1 MSKLFETAKV
11 LHLEVTDVCQAECPL
26 CARETDPLFNKDFRH
41 NLTVSDMTTILGEQF
56 ISRLDK
62 MFMCGNY
69 GDPAAG
75 QNTMDIVDYF
85 RLINPSITLGMNTN
99 GGLQSAHWWTALAQR
114 FNQSADY
121 VVFSIDGLADTNH
134 IYRKKVNWDKLI
146 ANVNAFIKAGGS
158 AHWDMLVYEHNEHQI
173 ESAEQI
179 ARDMGFTWFR
189 AKVSKRTSNIS
200 WLRPPKEWLRP
211 VPVETTGAIDCHV
224 LKEQSVYMS
233 ARGTVYPCCWLG
245 NNSEFTI
252 DKFDEI
258 SRNWGST
265 PNPVCTVTCA
275 TNQHGTNFTNQWQ
288 RNIALC

>member
-26 CARETDPLFNKDFRH
+26 CARETDPLFNKDLKH
-41 NLTVSDMTTILGEQF
+41 NLTVSDMATILGEQF

-69 GDPAAG
+69 GDPAASS
-75 QNTMDIVDYF
+75 NTLSIVDYF
-85 RLINPSITLGMNTN
+85 RQVNKHITLGMNTN
-99 GGLQSAHWWTALAQR
+99 GGIQSPSWWAELGQR
-114 FNQSADY
+114 FDQLNDY

-134 IYRKKVNWDKLI
+134 IYRKKVNWSKVMNNS
-146 ANVNAFIKAGGS
+146 AAFIKAGGR
-158 AHWDMLVYEHNEHQI
+158 AHWDMLVYEHNEHQVDV
-173 ESAEQI
+173 AEKM

-189 AKVSKRTSNIS
+189 AKVSKRHSNIS
-200 WLRPPKEWLRP
+200 WLQPPKDWIQP
-211 VPVETTGAIDCHV
+211 PIATGAIDCHV

-258 SRNWGST
+258 SRNWESA
-265 PNPVCTVTCA
+265 PNPVCTATCA

-288 RNIALC
+288 RNIELC

>member
-26 CARETDPLFNKDFRH
+26 CARETDPLFNKDLRH
-41 NLTVSDMTTILGEQF
+41 NLTASDMATILGEQF

-75 QNTMDIVDYF
+75 SNTLSIVDYF
-85 RLINPSITLGMNTN
+85 RQVNNHITVGMNTN
-99 GGLQSAHWWTALAQR
+99 GGIQSPSWWTELGQR
-114 FNQSADY
+114 FDQLNDY

-134 IYRKKVNWDKLI
+134 IYRKKVNWSKVMNNS
-146 ANVNAFIKAGGS
+146 AAFIKAGGR
-158 AHWDMLVYEHNEHQI
+158 AHWDMLVYQHNEHQVDI
-173 ESAEQI
+173 AEQM

-189 AKVSKRTSNIS
+189 AKVSKRHNNIS
-200 WLRPPKEWLRP
+200 WLQPPKVWIQP
-211 VPVETTGAIDCHV
+211 PIATGAIDCHV

-245 NNSEFTI
+245 NNSESSI
-252 DKFDEI
+252 DKFDTI
-258 SRNWGST
+258 SQSWATTTPHST
-265 PNPVCTVTCA
+265 CVNTCS
-275 TNQHGTNFTNQWQ
+275 TNMSGTNFTNQWQ

>member
-1 MSKLFETAKV
+1 MLKLFNTAKV

-26 CARETDPLFNKDFRH
+26 CARETDPLFNKDLKH

-75 QNTMDIVDYF
+75 TNTLSIVDYF
-85 RLINPSITLGMNTN
+85 RQVNKHIILGMNTN
-99 GGLQSAHWWTALAQR
+99 GGIQTTSWWTELGQR
-114 FNQSADY
+114 FNQLNDY

-134 IYRKKVNWDKLI
+134 IYRKKVNWIKVM
-146 ANVNAFIKAGGS
+146 NNAAAFVKAGGS
-158 AHWDMLVYEHNEHQI
+158 AHWDMLVYEHNEHQVDI
-173 ESAEQI
+173 AEQM

-189 AKVSKRTSNIS
+189 AKVSKRPSNIS
-200 WLRPPKEWLRP
+200 WLRPPKDWIQP
-211 VPVETTGAIDCHV
+211 PIATGAIDCHV

-258 SRNWGST
+258 SRNWGSA
-265 PNPVCTVTCA
+265 PNPVCTDTCA

>member
-26 CARETDPLFNKDFRH
+26 CARETDPLFNKDLRH
-41 NLTVSDMTTILGEQF
+41 NLTASDMATILGEQF

-75 QNTMDIVDYF
+75 SNTLSIVDYF
-85 RLINPSITLGMNTN
+85 RQVNKHITLGMNTN
-99 GGLQSAHWWTALAQR
+99 GGIQSPSWWAELGQR
-114 FNQSADY
+114 FNQPTDY
-121 VVFSIDGLADTNH
+121 VVFSIDGLEDTNH
-134 IYRKKVNWDKLI
+134 IYRKKVNWSKVMNNS
-146 ANVNAFIKAGGS
+146 AAFIKAGGR
-158 AHWDMLVYEHNEHQI
+158 AHWDMLVYEHNEHQVDI
-173 ESAEQI
+173 AEQM
-179 ARDMGFTWFR
+179 AQDMGFTWFR
-189 AKVSKRTSNIS
+189 AKVSKRHSNIS
-200 WLRPPKEWLRP
+200 WLQPPKDWIQP
-211 VPVETTGAIDCHV
+211 PIATGAIDCHV

-258 SRNWGST
+258 SRNWESA
-265 PNPVCTVTCA
+265 PNPVCTATCA

-288 RNIALC
+288 RNIELC

>member
-26 CARETDPLFNKDFRH
+26 CARETDPLFNKDLRH
-41 NLTVSDMTTILGEQF
+41 NLTVSDMTTILGGQF

-75 QNTMDIVDYF
+75 ANTLSIVDYF
-85 RLINPSITLGMNTN
+85 RQVNKHITLGMNTN
-99 GGLQSAHWWTALAQR
+99 GGVQSPSWWTELGQR
-114 FNQSADY
+114 FDQPNDY

-134 IYRKKVNWDKLI
+134 IYRKKVNWSKVMNN
-146 ANVNAFIKAGGS
+146 AAAFIKAGGS
-158 AHWDMLVYEHNEHQI
+158 AHWDMLVYEHNEHQVNI
-173 ESAEQI
+173 AEQV

-189 AKVSKRTSNIS
+189 AKVSKRSSNIS
-200 WLRPPKEWLRP
+200 WLQPPKSLIQP
-211 VPVETTGAIDCHV
+211 PIVTGTIDCYV
-224 LKEQSVYMS
+224 LKEQSVYVS

-258 SRNWGST
+258 SRNWRSA
-265 PNPVCTVTCA
+265 PNLVCTATCA

-288 RNIALC
+288 RNVALC